1 MKRAYQQD
9 SSSSSQSCS
18 QSKRNC
24 NISIGIPNDHF
35 RSLSFSFKKST
46 ARKQTARMQLTTFPS
61 SSPSSSST
69 TPSNTP
75 EKDDGGFLQG
85 NTKNEAAKEE
95 GKEEGENEKT
105 QNRPREEWIRVRD
118 QELDLASLS
127 TLFIVDYRSAYVYAE
142 EVSLEQRE
150 RDRHL
155 PFVNL
160 LPNGTGE
167 VRRYELERALRNAQ
181 IREGKKPLL
190 LLNTNFGDVRLSP
203 AEKQKQVQ
211 AVGRHYEQVLA
222 AHSTWPAA
230 YAAACAEYVAAGWSP
245 PPPKDE
251 FQLHRIVEVMAVL
264 KLVLPLATGRHA
276 LQQPE
281 FKVVLRWSDL
291 TVLLVDVFGSG
302 DGGSRDTV
310 YLSAAAREEQATR
323 EAAILDFFLQN
334 HLGASGGEPR
344 SRRCYSLLKV
354 YLNRLVQVA
363 LANEVMGKGGSGNKK
378 DAWQLVP
385 RLDAA
390 RRYQVFVAPGVEHID
405 LLYYSDALRRRLKRQ
420 MLWYSCTN
428 CRSAFFAADLQ
439 LLRHLIRHPRHHC
452 VMTDPPKREE
462 EEEEKKGEQKET
474 TNDVKDEKKGDD
486 GGGVDELVAEQGGDE
501 QVVKNGEKKKEEE
514 EEEEE
519 EKEVSEKEEN
529 NEEADSGF
537 GQFENSEG
545 DSESDSES
553 IAERVD
559 GIIREMDDQSPD
571 DADADADDD
580 DLDGVVKEEITA
592 FSAKGIK
599 EESKEE
605 EHLGC
610 LENMDA
616 YRNSSHC
623 NLLSNYLQ
631 QFSALNSSSS
641 SSSNN
646 NLGNGSYSNGG
657 GSSCSSE
664 GQHFKVKLKNAYRNS
679 VSAWGSARW
688 ELETFI
694 PQLEQNEQQEFS
706 STVDCSMENNEDS
719 ESCGGSHE
727 VQPAIPMCVVG
738 HEETEAANALMM
750 LSRGGLF

>member
-1 MKRAYQQD
+1 
-9 SSSSSQSCS
+9 
-18 QSKRNC
+18 
-24 NISIGIPNDHF
+24 
-35 RSLSFSFKKST
+35 
-46 ARKQTARMQLTTFPS
+46 
-61 SSPSSSST
+61 
-69 TPSNTP
+69 
-75 EKDDGGFLQG
+75 
-85 NTKNEAAKEE
+85 
-95 GKEEGENEKT
+95 
-105 QNRPREEWIRVRD
+105 
-118 QELDLASLS
+118 
-127 TLFIVDYRSAYVYAE
+127 
-142 EVSLEQRE
+142 
-150 RDRHL
+150 
-155 PFVNL
+155 
-160 LPNGTGE
+160 
-167 VRRYELERALRNAQ
+167 
-181 IREGKKPLL
+181 
-190 LLNTNFGDVRLSP
+190 
-203 AEKQKQVQ
+203 
-211 AVGRHYEQVLA
+211 
-222 AHSTWPAA
+222 
-230 YAAACAEYVAAGWSP
+230 
-245 PPPKDE
+245 
-251 FQLHRIVEVMAVL
+251 
-264 KLVLPLATGRHA
+264 
-276 LQQPE
+276 
-281 FKVVLRWSDL
+281 
-291 TVLLVDVFGSG
+291 
-302 DGGSRDTV
+302 
-310 YLSAAAREEQATR
+310 
-323 EAAILDFFLQN
+323 
-334 HLGASGGEPR
+334 
-344 SRRCYSLLKV
+344 
-354 YLNRLVQVA
+354 
-363 LANEVMGKGGSGNKK
+363 
-378 DAWQLVP
+378 
-385 RLDAA
+385 
-390 RRYQVFVAPGVEHID
+390 
-405 LLYYSDALRRRLKRQ
+405 

-462 EEEEKKGEQKET
+462 EEKEKKKEGEQKET

-486 GGGVDELVAEQGGDE
+486 EMAKQGDE
-501 QVVKNGEKKKEEE
+501 QVMKNGEKEKKEEE

-641 SSSNN
+641 SSNN

-694 PQLEQNEQQEFS
+694 PQLEPDKQQEFS